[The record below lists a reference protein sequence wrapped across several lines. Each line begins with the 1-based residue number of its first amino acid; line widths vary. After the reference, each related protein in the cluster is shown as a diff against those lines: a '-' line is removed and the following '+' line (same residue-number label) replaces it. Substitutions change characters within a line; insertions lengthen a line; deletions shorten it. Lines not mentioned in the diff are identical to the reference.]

1 MADRVRTVLAL
12 VLSLACASGVAAQ
25 ELSSQRDYTDNT
37 QRDLPI
43 ACMPGDIEGHPGK
56 SIGELFGTDWPAQP
70 EASSPEARTKPHI
83 LEKGP
88 LRWPRGMDFQDS
100 ILVMA
105 VLVDAN
111 GKPLRAEPLCS
122 TRMGLTKSVRR
133 FLMESTYAPAM
144 IDGQAVTSVVAIVQR
159 FNKNDRPD
167 PVKRRRR

>member
-1 MADRVRTVLAL
+1 MAERVRPVLVL
-12 VLSLACASGVAAQ
+12 VLSLACAFGVAAQ
-25 ELSSQRDYTDNT
+25 ELSSQRDYTDNA

-100 ILVMA
+100 ILDMA

-144 IDGQAVTSVVAIVQR
+144 IDGQAVTSVVPVVQKFDAR
-159 FNKNDRPD
+159 GPE